1 MDNHSNKKISPDKF
15 KRVHLAEERGEELT
29 RPQLSY
35 WKDAWIRLTKNKGA
49 IFGLIVLVFIIFMAL
64 VGPFFNDYDIE
75 EANYDAA
82 YLPPK
87 IQGLGWLGFDGYQTY
102 EVQGATEEEAIQ
114 RGMEGYE
121 LEEQYVRSKEVVLTP
136 EESDD
141 GYYTVAIDANA
152 YAAQG
157 FEDEYFWFGTD
168 KMGRDLWTRIWKGTQ
183 ISLYIGFLAAMID
196 MVIGVLYGGV
206 SGYYGGRTDNIMQRI
221 IEVLSGIPN
230 LVIVILM
237 IILLNPGLL
246 AITIALTITGW
257 IGMARIVR
265 GQVLKLKNQEF
276 ILAARTLGANDSRI
290 LMKHLIPNVISVII
304 INTMFTIPSAIFF
317 ESFLSF
323 IGLGLQPPI
332 ASLGTLIDS
341 AFDSYRVYP
350 YMLLFPAVIISLLM
364 IGFNIL
370 ADGLRDAL
378 DPKMRK

>member
-1 MDNHSNKKISPDKF
+1 MDKETKELSQEKF
-15 KRVHLAEERGEELT
+15 QRVHVEDNLGEELS

-35 WKDAWIRLTKNKGA
+35 WKDAWIRLRRNKGA
-49 IFGLIVLVFIIFMAL
+49 IAGLFVLTFIILLAL
-64 VGPFFNDYDIE
+64 IGPLMNDYGRD

-87 IQGLGWLGFDGYQTY
+87 VKGLEWAGLDGTQVLRLQGTSVDDAVERGLAGYS
-102 EVQGATEEEAIQ
+102 I
-114 RGMEGYE
+114 
-121 LEEQYVRSKEVVLTP
+121 EEQFVQDVNTVSEP
-136 EESDD
+136 DD
-141 GYYTVAIDANA
+141 DDPYYTVEVKVDMYEAK
-152 YAAQG
+152 G
-157 FEDEYFWFGTD
+157 FGDEYFWFGTD
-168 KMGRDLWTRIWKGTQ
+168 NMGRDLWTRIWHGTQ
-183 ISLYIGFLAAMID
+183 ISLFIGLLAALID
-196 MVIGVLYGGV
+196 MVIGVIYGGI

-237 IILLNPGLL
+237 IIVLKPGLI

-265 GQVLKLKNQEF
+265 GQVLKLKGQEF
-276 ILAARTLGANDSRI
+276 ILAARTLGASDKGI
-290 LMKHLIPNVISVII
+290 LMKHLVPNVLSVII

-332 ASLGTLIDS
+332 ASLGTLIDM
-341 AFDSYRVYP
+341 AFDDYRVFP

-378 DPKMRK
+378 DPKMRN